1 MDEES
6 LFISR
11 NVAMT
16 LPATRS
22 LGRHGFGIRRILH
35 GILSTC
41 SIDSNDVDGNPH
53 CTSGQHCMFHT
64 EPTRV
69 VHRTSDSRLF
79 SHNLADFT
87 PVLFSGGE
95 MRNYRPIHTST
106 AVAVEELPG
115 YSSSELRVTKAAVD
129 KIKELQK
136 KRQDPDL
143 GLRLLVSGGGCS
155 GFQYV
160 FEIEKNVG
168 EGDHVLEEDGVRVV
182 CDEVSLNFVRGST
195 IDYESDLIQ
204 SKFVV
209 SENPNAEIGCGCGS
223 SFGVQMS

>member
-1 MDEES
+1 MDEER

-22 LGRHGFGIRRILH
+22 LGRHGSGIHRILH
-35 GILSTC
+35 GILSTY
-41 SIDSNDVDGNPH
+41 SIDSSDVDENPH
-53 CTSGQHCMFHT
+53 CASGRCMFHT
-64 EPTRV
+64 ETTRV
-69 VHRTSDSRLF
+69 VLHRTNDSRL
-79 SHNLADFT
+79 SPHNLADLS
-87 PVLFSGGE
+87 PILFPGGE
-95 MRNYRPIHTST
+95 MRKYRPIHTST
-106 AVAVEELPG
+106 AVAAEELAG
-115 YSSSELRVTKAAVD
+115 YSSSDLRVTKAAVD

-160 FEIEKNVG
+160 FEIENNVG
-168 EGDHVLEEDGVRVV
+168 EDDHVLEEDGVRVV